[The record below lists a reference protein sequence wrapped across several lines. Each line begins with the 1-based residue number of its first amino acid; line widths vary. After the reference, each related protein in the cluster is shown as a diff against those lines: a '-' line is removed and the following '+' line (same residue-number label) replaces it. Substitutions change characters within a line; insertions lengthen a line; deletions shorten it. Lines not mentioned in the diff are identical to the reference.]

1 MDTRFRTMVCSQCCV
16 EKLLKWAGMVKE
28 AEKVSILKQP
38 QTGLIMMRI
47 KDSANSEV
55 FNIGEVLVTDCT
67 VKVSDKLG
75 YGAVLGN
82 QANRAEASAIIDAFF
97 NLESQN
103 MPGVKNII
111 ESGIME
117 QAEKLR
123 IGKNIEFER
132 VSRSRVDFETM
143 TTVREG
149 DDCE

>member
-1 MDTRFRTMVCSQCCV
+1 
-16 EKLLKWAGMVKE
+16 MVKE
-28 AEKVSILKQP
+28 AEKVLILKQA

-47 KDSANSEV
+47 KDSASSEV

-67 VKVSDKLG
+67 VRVGDKLG

-97 NLESQN
+97 NLEDQS
-103 MPGVKNII
+103 MIGVKNII

-123 IGKNIEFER
+123 IEKNIEFER
-132 VSRSRVDFETM
+132 ISRSRVDFATM
-143 TTVREG
+143 TTVRVG
-149 DDCE
+149 NDCE